1 MPGNRGMNS
10 RATRWALGT
19 LLVIG
24 VGLAYWPGL
33 SGGFVFDDTQNIVS
47 NPTLSPDHWGLREFI
62 AATISS
68 PASSLQRP
76 LAMFTFALDAYFS
89 GLDPRAMKLTNLF
102 IHAMNALLVFGLIR
116 SLLLTV
122 VADTR
127 SAGWI
132 DRRAAIVSG
141 FWALHPINLMGVL
154 YVVQRMESL
163 CHTFVFAGLWM
174 YVAGRQR
181 MLRGQAG
188 WALILAGL
196 IGGTGLGILSKESAA
211 LLPLYALAIECVVFR
226 FRSISGSVDRK
237 IQALYGLMLVLPGI
251 AIAIWYLPTAL
262 APGRFSGRSFTL
274 AQRLLTEP
282 LIVMDY
288 LKWIVIPDI
297 GQLSLY
303 HDDVIASTGPLS
315 PPATLIGLI
324 GIPLLLIV
332 AFWLRK
338 LRPLTSLGLLWFL
351 SAHLLTATILPLE
364 LVFEHRNY
372 FASLGICLAMGDLLL
387 LAPTRRGMGTA
398 GLLVSLTMLVLYSG
412 LTNMRSRE
420 WGNPARL
427 SLTEVIKHPK
437 SPRATYDAARALVV
451 ATGYRAD
458 SPVVGLALEAL
469 ERARAVPGS
478 GILPEQA
485 ALIFTARAG
494 IPSNDA
500 WWESMQ
506 GKLRGGPIGSE
517 DLVSLVSLNDCAIEG
532 LCKFPPQR
540 MLQTF
545 EAALIQGVHPG
556 VLSIYGKYAAHV
568 LHDPNLALQLWS
580 DASLLEPNNPV
591 FRANLA
597 MLYIQLGKIE
607 EAKAQI
613 AALRQ
618 MGRLGEFDAASDKLS
633 VYLLQISEARKG
645 DGQAN

>member
-1 MPGNRGMNS
+1 MPSNGGMNS

-19 LLVIG
+19 LLVMG

-89 GLDPRAMKLTNLF
+89 GLDPRAMKLTNLL
-102 IHAMNALLVFGLIR
+102 IHAMNALLVFGLLR
-116 SLLLTV
+116 SLLLSV

-127 SAGWI
+127 TASWI

-163 CHTFVFAGLWM
+163 SHTFVFTGLWM
-174 YVAGRQR
+174 YLAGRQR
-181 MLRGQAG
+181 ILRGQAG
-188 WALILAGL
+188 WVLILAGL

-226 FRSISGSVDRK
+226 FRSSAGSVDRK

-251 AIAIWYLPTAL
+251 ATAIWYLPTAL

-274 AQRLLTEP
+274 AQRLLSEP

-288 LKWIVIPDI
+288 LKWMVIPDI

-372 FASLGICLAMGDLLL
+372 FASLGICLVLGDLLL
-387 LAPTRRGMGTA
+387 VAPTRRSTVSA
-398 GLLVSLTMLVLYSG
+398 GLLVSVALLVLYCG

-427 SLTEVIKHPK
+427 SLTEVIKHPN
-437 SPRATYDAARALVV
+437 SPRATYDAARALVE
-451 ATGYRAD
+451 ATRYRAD

-494 IPSNDA
+494 IPAKTA

-517 DLVSLVSLNDCAIEG
+517 DLVSLVSLNDCAVEG
-532 LCKFPPQR
+532 LCKFPPER

-545 EAALIQGVHPG
+545 EAALSQNVHPG
-556 VLSIYGKYAAHV
+556 VLSIYGKYAVHV
-568 LHDPNLALQLWS
+568 LHDSNLALQLWS
-580 DASLLEPNNPV
+580 DASSLEPKNPV

-597 MLYIQLGKIE
+597 MLYIQLGNYE
-607 EAKAQI
+607 QAKKQI
-613 AALRQ
+613 SALKEL
-618 MGRLGEFDAASDKLS
+618 GRLGEFDDTAEGLS
-633 VYLLQISEARKG
+633 EYLQEISQSRRLEP
-645 DGQAN
+645 QP